1 MHLSII
7 IPTFNEE
14 KYLPLLLE
22 SIKRQKFSD
31 YEIIVADAG
40 SKDKTKEIAREYNC
54 KIISGGLPAKGRN
67 NGARASQG
75 DLLLF
80 LDADVILPQS
90 FFEKSLNEFKKRKLK
105 IASFF
110 LMPQEKSKLARFFF
124 KLFYNL
130 PILVMEKILAHAAMG
145 ILIDKGVFE
154 KIQGF
159 DESIK
164 LAEDHDLARRAKKIG
179 KYGILRS
186 SKIFVSI
193 RRFKKEGWL
202 KTYLKFFLCELH
214 MIFIG
219 PVRSDIFKYKL
230 GP

>member
-14 KYLPLLLE
+14 KYLLLLLK

-75 DLLLF
+75 NLLLF